1 MDMGQIP
8 LFSILTNRMSWLSSR
23 QSVLS
28 ENVANAATP
37 DYVARDL
44 KPMDFAHMLT
54 SGPAVPKLVTT
65 DVRHIPVSATAED
78 ATPYQ
83 EQDARGD
90 GGTPTGNI
98 VSLEEEMIKLSDT
111 QIQYQTATNLYKK
124 AVGMFKTALGSP
136 QQ

>member
-8 LFSILTNRMSWLSSR
+8 LFSLLTNRMSWLSSR
-23 QSVLS
+23 QSVLA

-44 KPMDFAHMLT
+44 KPMDFSEMLANQPT
-54 SGPAVPKLVTT
+54 GPALARTN
-65 DVRHIPVSATAED
+65 VRHIAVRSSQTAAYRE
-78 ATPYQ
+78 
-83 EQDARGD
+83 EDARGD

-98 VSLEEEMIKLSDT
+98 VSLEQEMIKLSDT
-111 QIQYQTATNLYKK
+111 QIQYQTATNIYQK
-124 AVGMFKTALGSP
+124 AISMFRTALGGR

>member
-8 LFSILTNRMSWLSSR
+8 LFSLLMNRMSWLSSR
-23 QSVLS
+23 QSVLA

-44 KPMDFAHMLT
+44 KPMDFTTMLASQPLSPT
-54 SGPAVPKLVTT
+54 LART
-65 DVRHIPVSATAED
+65 DVRHIAVRATQPAASYAETD
-78 ATPYQ
+78 AL
-83 EQDARGD
+83 GD

-98 VSLEEEMIKLSDT
+98 VSLEQEMIKISDT
-111 QIQYQTATNLYKK
+111 QIQYQTATNLYQK
-124 AVGMFKTALGSP
+124 AVSMFRTALGSR

>member
-1 MDMGQIP
+1 MNMGQIP

-28 ENVANAATP
+28 QNVANAATP

-44 KPMDFAHMLT
+44 KPMDFAQMLA
-54 SGPAVPKLVTT
+54 SGASIPKLVTT
-65 DVRHIPVSATAED
+65 DVRHIPVSATAEYT
-78 ATPYQ
+78 TPYEQ
-83 EQDARGD
+83 QDARGD
-90 GGTPTGNI
+90 GGTPTGNV

-111 QIQYQTATNLYKK
+111 QIQYQTATNLYQK

-136 QQ
+136 Q